1 MDAVALSWGVLT
13 PLGEGVAALPR
24 LDEGAVPTV
33 AVADDAALRAWGVGR
48 PAVARIDGHDAGEAR
63 AEALVLAALDDC
75 VGGLERAWP
84 GWRGVRIGLVLGTS
98 SGGMPAAE
106 AALET
111 LARGDRP
118 AEALLRR
125 ASYGAPFEAA
135 RRALGVEAARSAH
148 LLAACASSTFALGVA
163 RLWLELGVCDLVFA
177 GGYDALTRFV
187 AVGFASL
194 GAVTATLPRPFRLGR
209 DGLALGE
216 GAAVLALVRASDA
229 AGGRVAFGPNAP
241 ARGGGSVGGGEPACA
256 ELCVGGFGASTDAAH
271 LTAPDREG
279 AGLERALRGAL
290 DDAGLGAAEIG
301 AFSAHG
307 TATALNDAA
316 EARAIGRLW
325 GRGAAEVPTHA
336 FKGSTGHLLGAA
348 GAVEAL
354 AMARALEAG
363 VLPASA
369 GGGEVDPE
377 ARVGVADRARRIEA
391 GAALKSSLAFG
402 GANAAIVLRRRPSGR
417 AARSPRPWV
426 EAAER
431 GFAAGARPLAELA
444 SRLGVSPDR
453 LARSDALT
461 HVVLAS
467 IASLVEK
474 VGREALSGAGL
485 VVGHDVATAATNEAF
500 FRRIIERGPRAAEPR
515 KFPFTSPNACAGE
528 AAIVFGLGGP
538 SLGVGGEPGQPAG
551 AVELARELVAGGLCP
566 ACVAVEASAPPS
578 AFGGLLWAAA
588 GLDAPREGAAV
599 AVLVRAGPLPAG
611 S

>member
-13 PLGEGVAALPR
+13 PLGEGERALPR
-24 LDEGAVPTV
+24 LDVGAEPTV
-33 AVADDAALRAWGVGR
+33 AVADDAALRAWGLGR
-48 PAVARIDGHDAGEAR
+48 PAVARVEGHDAGEAR
-63 AEALVLAALDDC
+63 AEALVLAALDAC
-75 VGGLERAWP
+75 AGGLERAWP
-84 GWRGVRIGLVLGTS
+84 GWRGARVGLVLGTS

-111 LARGDRP
+111 LARGARP
-118 AEALLRR
+118 AESLLRR

-135 RRALGVEAARSAH
+135 RRALGVEATRSAH

-187 AVGFASL
+187 VAGFASL

-229 AGGRVAFGPNAP
+229 ASKG
-241 ARGGGSVGGGEPACA
+241 VG
-256 ELCVGGFGASTDAAH
+256 LCVGGFGASTDAAH

-290 DDAGLGAAEIG
+290 EDAGLGASEIG

-307 TATALNDAA
+307 TATPLNDAA

-354 AMARALEAG
+354 AMARALEVG
-363 VLPASA
+363 VLPGSA
-369 GGGEVDPE
+369 GGGEVDPD
-377 ARVGVADRARRIEA
+377 ARAGVVDRSRRLEA

-402 GANAAIVLRRRPSGR
+402 GANAAIVLRRRPSRR
-417 AARSPRPWV
+417 AARAPRPWV

-461 HVVLAS
+461 HVVLEA

-474 VGREALSGAGL
+474 VGREALAGAGL

-500 FRRIIERGPRAAEPR
+500 FRRVVERGPRAAEPR

-528 AAIVFGLGGP
+528 AAIVFGLRGP
-538 SLGVGGEPGQPAG
+538 SLGLGGEPGRPAG

-578 AFGGLLWAAA
+578 AFGCLLWAAA
-588 GLDAPREGAAV
+588 GLEAPREGAAV